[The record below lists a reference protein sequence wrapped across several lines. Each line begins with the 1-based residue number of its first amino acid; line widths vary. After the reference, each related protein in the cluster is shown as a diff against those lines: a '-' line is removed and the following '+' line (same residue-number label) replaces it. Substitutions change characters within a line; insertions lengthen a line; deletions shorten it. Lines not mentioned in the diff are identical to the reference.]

1 MEDEL
6 ETRII
11 ENLNYMYGK
20 NNIEQT
26 MMIFFLRAMIY
37 YDKTDIKDDEYLDFL
52 IKELNIPKS
61 DIWVMNGVE
70 ISKKS
75 YLRPY
80 SLANIIDCFIFNYL
94 ESFTTDE
101 IGNTLLKKE
110 VLRKLFNRF
119 KETVDQ
125 KFKYERKSSLYYQER
140 YRYCMLQ
147 ELYKEFSLT
156 VKAPKRI
163 EGLAYPVNHNDFE
176 LTIDEKY
183 QRYYFHYNNSNKK
196 FTEEELEI
204 YIYCHPEVIGADIK
218 SLQRQYKVQSGIID
232 LLGEDVNG
240 NKVIIELKT
249 KKRPKDLIWQLKA
262 YTSDI
267 KRIYGEA
274 VRTITITPPLDKSI
288 ITQLKEIN
296 CELIYY
302 YQEGNKIKF
311 EKQYL

>member
-1 MEDEL
+1 MEDVL
-6 ETRII
+6 ETRIV

-37 YDKTDIKDDEYLDFL
+37 YDKTDVKDDEYLDFL
-52 IKELNIPKS
+52 IKELNMPNS
-61 DIWVMNGVE
+61 DILVMNEVE

-75 YLRPY
+75 YLKPF

-101 IGNTLLKKE
+101 IGNIVPKKA
-110 VLRKLFNRF
+110 VLQKLFKRF
-119 KETVDQ
+119 KKAVDK
-125 KFKYERKSSLYYQER
+125 KFKYERKNSLYYQER
-140 YRYCMLQ
+140 YRHCMLQ
-147 ELYKEFSLT
+147 ELYKEFSLS
-156 VKAPKRI
+156 VNAPKRI
-163 EGLAYPVNHNDFE
+163 EGLEYPINHNDFE
-176 LTIDEKY
+176 LTIDERY
-183 QRYYFHYNNSNKK
+183 QRYYFLYNNNNKK
-196 FTEEELEI
+196 FTEEELET
-204 YIYCHPEVIGADIK
+204 YIYCHPEVIGEDIK
-218 SLQRQYKVQSGIID
+218 SFQRQYKVQSGIID
-232 LLGEDVNG
+232 LLGEDING

-274 VRTITITPPLDKSI
+274 VRTIAITPPLDKSI
-288 ITQLKEIN
+288 IVQLRELD

-302 YQEGNKIKF
+302 YKKGNKVEFK
-311 EKQYL
+311 KQYL

>member
-1 MEDEL
+1 MTKSLSMNEKVL
-6 ETRII
+6 YII
-11 ENLNYMYGK
+11 KKDTATVCYRNYIR
-20 NNIEQT
+20 NFHWQ
-26 MMIFFLRAMIY
+26 
-37 YDKTDIKDDEYLDFL
+37 
-52 IKELNIPKS
+52 
-61 DIWVMNGVE
+61 
-70 ISKKS
+70 SK
-75 YLRPY
+75 P
-80 SLANIIDCFIFNYL
+80 
-94 ESFTTDE
+94 
-101 IGNTLLKKE
+101 
-110 VLRKLFNRF
+110 
-119 KETVDQ
+119 
-125 KFKYERKSSLYYQER
+125 
-140 YRYCMLQ
+140 
-147 ELYKEFSLT
+147 
-156 VKAPKRI
+156 PKRI
-163 EGLAYPVNHNDFE
+163 EGLVYPVNHNDFE

-249 KKRPKDLIWQLKA
+249 KRRPKDLIWQLKA

-274 VRTITITPPLDKSI
+274 VRTIAITPPLDKSI
-288 ITQLKEIN
+288 VVQLKEIN

-302 YQEGNKIKF
+302 YQKENKIKF